1 MYLGTCNKKGLKTGG
16 TSTRAAAGR
25 RANEKCNTTTHRT
38 APHRTRQRYRIPRE
52 ATLTEATPPPSLPS
66 EFQRA
71 VGRPCSF
78 GNLGA
83 VSSWYPDNR
92 AQIAFIQHISPFL
105 FFGQRTQRRFFA
117 QGTRRLSGAVPV
129 AVFRRIGR
137 AEERRS
143 SKLAPKGGSSVHCAV
158 SIAIEHFH
166 NISYTAK
173 K

>member
-1 MYLGTCNKKGLKTGG
+1 MCRRSSKGPKKRAEQA
-16 TSTRAAAGR
+16 RAARPAGAR
-25 RANEKCNTTTHRT
+25 MKNATRPHTPTT
-38 APHRTRQRYRIPRE
+38 APHQAEIPRE

-71 VGRPCSF
+71 VRRPCSF

-117 QGTRRLSGAVPV
+117 QGTQRLSGAVSV

-137 AEERRS
+137 GRKEGVPA
-143 SKLAPKGGSSVHCAV
+143 
-158 SIAIEHFH
+158 
-166 NISYTAK
+166 N
-173 K
+173 